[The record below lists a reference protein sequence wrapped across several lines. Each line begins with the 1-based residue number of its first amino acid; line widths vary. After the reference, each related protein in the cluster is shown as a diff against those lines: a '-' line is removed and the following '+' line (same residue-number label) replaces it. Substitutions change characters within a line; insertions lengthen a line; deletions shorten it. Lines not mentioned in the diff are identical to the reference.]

1 MNDRDRATD
10 HTRLRILEAAW
21 RQLVDTGGRGARMG
35 DIAAAAG
42 VSRQALYL
50 HFGSR
55 AELLVAT
62 TRHVDE
68 VQGLGARLASSRS
81 QARGVARLDAYVGFW
96 CDYLPDIYPLVR
108 AIMAAADTDPDAAK
122 AWADRMSALREGCR
136 ATVDALVDDQHLRR
150 EWTADVATDL
160 LMGLMSVRQW
170 EYHTQ
175 VCGWTKPQVRARLVR
190 MARLLLVLEA

>member
-1 MNDRDRATD
+1 MNDRTTD
-10 HTRLRILEAAW
+10 QTRLRILEAAW

-68 VQGLGARLASSRS
+68 VQGLSARLAASRS
-81 QARGVARLDAYVGFW
+81 QARGAERLDAYVAFW
-96 CDYLPDIYPLVR
+96 CDYLPDIYPVVR
-108 AIMAAADTDPDAAK
+108 AIMSAADTDPDAAK
-122 AWADRMSALREGCR
+122 AWADRMDALRHGCR
-136 ATVDALVDDQHLRR
+136 AAIDALVEDNQLRS
-150 EWTADVATDL
+150 EWTADVATDV

-170 EYHTQ
+170 EFHTQ
-175 VCGWTKPQVRARLVR
+175 VCGWPQAHVRARLVR
-190 MARLLLVLEA
+190 MARLVLVLPA